1 MTLGASLGLE
11 LDFPI
16 RSIWISSIN
25 NSFAMASTK
34 LYWFNLYD
42 PLVDPL
48 VLAGSSLSLL
58 ATFLVL
64 LSFAVFHRE
73 QRTLRHALVLNLTI
87 AEFINSLNATLS
99 GSYFLVTKELTPGML
114 CSVNGWIG
122 QVSVQAGDF
131 SMFAIA
137 VVSTPKPLLC
147 KYFDVFMIGKSNSSI
162 QFTLLTITEKVYMP
176 AVSNVKKILICL
188 SVWVVPLTTGCIAV
202 GMGVMMPSGANWC
215 WISASRTDLRYAL
228 THAWRFAIIFS
239 IICIYGYVYYYT
251 SRHFKSLGSGIV
263 PTNHYSVTTQAR
275 PGTGHRPPYEEI
287 EPEVPSPTHA
297 EPSERRSL
305 RDSSWLRLSVS
316 SEKDVLQSPKAAL
329 TRTETAPP
337 PYSEDDYCSKPL
349 RRPSL
354 KGFGTMTR
362 VETYK
367 SPETKRIER
376 EVKRMLLLNAY
387 PIFYVMLSIPG
398 LVNRLLQASGSPLS
412 GRLLDA
418 LQASSAF
425 IGFANAVTY
434 GLNRHLRTRI
444 SSSLNS
450 KKSRKGGGT
459 T

>member
-1 MTLGASLGLE
+1 
-11 LDFPI
+11 
-16 RSIWISSIN
+16 
-25 NSFAMASTK
+25 MASTD

-48 VLAGSSLSLL
+48 VLAGSSLSLV

-64 LSFAVFHRE
+64 LTFAIYHKE
-73 QRTLRHALVLNLTI
+73 QRTFRHALVLNLTI

-137 VVSTPKPLLC
+137 V
-147 KYFDVFMIGKSNSSI
+147 
-162 QFTLLTITEKVYMP
+162 FTLLTITEKVYMP
-176 AVSNVKKILICL
+176 AVSNVKKAIICA
-188 SVWVVPLTTGCIAV
+188 SVWIVPVTTGSIAL
-202 GMGVMMPSGANWC
+202 GMGVMMPAGANWC
-215 WISASRTDLRYAL
+215 WISSSRTDLRYAL
-228 THAWRFAIIFS
+228 THAWRFAIIFA

-251 SRHFKSLGSGIV
+251 SRHFKSLGSPTS
-263 PTNHYSVTTQAR
+263 PTNHYSVASQAR
-275 PGTGHRPPYEEI
+275 TDHNQPSAYEVTSS
-287 EPEVPSPTHA
+287 EPEVQSPTTIQIN
-297 EPSERRSL
+297 ESKRL
-305 RDSSWLRLSVS
+305 RDSSWLRLSVC
-316 SEKDVLQSPKAAL
+316 SEKDLLQSPNTAL
-329 TRTETAPP
+329 TRLETAPP
-337 PYSEDDYCSKPL
+337 AYTEVECPSQLQQQPL

-354 KGFGTMTR
+354 VNMFGTITR
-362 VETYK
+362 VETHK
-367 SPETKRIER
+367 TPQTKRIER
-376 EVKRMLLLNAY
+376 EVKRMLLMNAY
-387 PIFYVMLSIPG
+387 PILYVLLSVPG

-444 SSSLNS
+444 SGSFRSAR
-450 KKSRKGGGT
+450 SRKGEGT
-459 T
+459 V